1 MFQYVN
7 VKSIN
12 KHMALDLVRFSMG
25 GIARVEL
32 ARELN
37 LTRAA
42 VTSIVND
49 LKDAELVR
57 EVGTHPSG
65 RKPVV
70 LEVNPSRGWVIGVD
84 LGATHMTLILA
95 DCAGQVIR
103 EVETPLDIDAG
114 PDICLPHV
122 ITQIMQVLSG
132 AGLSISQ
139 VSAVGLGVPG
149 PVVADLGLVS
159 FPPIMPN
166 WDNFPIR
173 SHLME
178 KLGVPVVLGNDAE
191 LGALGEWAYGAGRG
205 EEVLAYIKI
214 GTGIGAGLLIDGK
227 IFRGVTGT
235 AGEIGHI
242 MIDKNGPVC
251 TCGNSGC
258 LEAIAG
264 GRAIARRAQ
273 DYVRKYQ
280 RSRLAEIKPVDRI
293 RASDVIAAAR
303 RGDLVAQ
310 MIIKEVGESVGT
322 ALSSV
327 VNLFNPSMIV
337 VGGQVSQC
345 GDLLLEPIRRV
356 VQEKSLKVASRNVR
370 IAAAFLGRR
379 SSGMGAVVEALTIAL
394 HQFAEDN

>member
-1 MFQYVN
+1 MFQELN
-7 VKSIN
+7 VKNIN

-25 GIARVEL
+25 GIARVDL

-42 VTSIVND
+42 VTSIVKD
-49 LKDAELVR
+49 LKDADLLR
-57 EVGTHPSG
+57 EVGAQNSG

-70 LEVNPSRGWVIGVD
+70 LEINPSRGWVIGVD

-95 DCAGQVIR
+95 DFAGQVIR
-103 EVETPLDIDAG
+103 EVETPLDIDDG
-114 PDICLPHV
+114 PNICLPHV
-122 ITQIMQVLSG
+122 INQIKQVLNTT
-132 AGLSISQ
+132 GLELSQIS
-139 VSAVGLGVPG
+139 AIGLGVPG

-159 FPPIMPN
+159 FPPIMPT

-173 SHLME
+173 DYLME
-178 KLGVPVVLGNDAE
+178 QLGIPIVLGNDAE

-205 EEVLAYIKI
+205 EKVLAYIKI
-214 GTGIGAGLLIDGK
+214 GTGIGAGLLIEGK

-242 MIDKNGPVC
+242 VIDKDGPIC
-251 TCGNSGC
+251 TCGNHGC
-258 LEAIAG
+258 LESIAG
-264 GRAIARRAQ
+264 GRAIARHAQ
-273 DYVRKYQ
+273 DYVRKFQ
-280 RSRLAEIKPVDRI
+280 RSRLAEIKPIDRI
-293 RASDVIAAAR
+293 KAGDVIAAAR

-337 VGGQVSQC
+337 IGGQVSQC
-345 GDLLLEPIRRV
+345 GDLLLEPIRQSVR
-356 VQEKSLKVASRNVR
+356 EKSLKVASRNVR

-379 SSGMGAVVEALTIAL
+379 SSSMGAVVEALSIAL